1 MITNE
6 KSSLE
11 PVDNGELIV
20 KLTTNKEQRFALL
33 ESIVMNVT
41 EYDCLKPLVEVLEKH
56 VREENPDLY
65 GFLCLK
71 YKDKHMN
78 DYGTV
83 MEKMRKGR

>member
-1 MITNE
+1 MKKVAT
-6 KSSLE
+6 LE
-11 PVDNGELIV
+11 PIDNGELIV

-33 ESIVMNVT
+33 ESIVMNSA